1 MSKDSIVTANRD
13 EAFRLCR
20 KIIGN
25 IHCLDN
31 NDLEVLEFLGKKGFY
46 EKQKAKLVPN
56 KL

>member
-31 NDLEVLEFLGKKGFY
+31 NDLEILEFLGKKGFY
-46 EKQKAKLVPN
+46 EKQKAKLVPI
-56 KL
+56 K